1 VPTDAHQPRVRSRYD
16 YRRQWMTFT
25 RRLSR
30 HPSSAE
36 IARGLGE
43 HVAQAVGATSIAVY
57 LDDGGHIYRLA
68 AEVGDA
74 RFVLAI
80 EHTGEIPAWLQM
92 TTSPAPLPVELLP
105 SVSGSGLPAA
115 LTVPLSWRSALLGFM
130 VLGPRPAGR
139 EYGAEDV
146 DFLATV
152 AEQASA
158 PIVAARQVEASAR
171 PRPAD
176 RSMTAV
182 IHDIKNAVAALA
194 MLARNAADSIADPQ
208 FQRDAITTLSR
219 TVERMRGSL
228 AKLSPPETATP
239 PSPTEPIDLQELI
252 IEATTPLAADHKV
265 RLVRQLQPVN
275 PVYGDRDALLRVVE
289 NLATN
294 ASEAIAHEGTVTVTL
309 AEDQGH
315 AIISVAD
322 TGCGISEDYRARHLF
337 APFHSTKKDGWG
349 IGLYHTKQM
358 VERQDGEILVESVV
372 GHGTTF
378 TVKLPLRA
386 DVETSSLESVR

>member
-1 VPTDAHQPRVRSRYD
+1 MPRARSRYD
-16 YRRQWMTFT
+16 YRRQWMSFT

-30 HPSSAE
+30 TPSQAE
-36 IARGLGE
+36 VARGLAE
-43 HVAQAVGATSIAVY
+43 HLAKAVGAASIAVY
-57 LDDGGHIYRLA
+57 LDDGRLYRLA

-74 RFVLAI
+74 CFTPVVEHSGAI
-80 EHTGEIPAWLQM
+80 AARLET
-92 TTSPAPLPVELLP
+92 TTSPVPLPDELLS
-105 SVSGSGLPAA
+105 SVSAVALPAA
-115 LTVPLSWRSALLGFM
+115 LTVSLPWRSTRLGFL
-130 VLGPRPAGR
+130 VLGPRPSGSS
-139 EYGAEDV
+139 YGTEDA

-152 AEQASA
+152 AEQASTA
-158 PIVAARQVEASAR
+158 LVAARQVEATAGAR
-171 PRPAD
+171 AARAGD
-176 RSMTAV
+176 RSMTAIV
-182 IHDIKNAVAALA
+182 HDIKNAVSALA
-194 MLARNAADSIADPQ
+194 MLARNAADSFADPQ

-228 AKLSPPETATP
+228 ARLSSPEATTAAG
-239 PSPTEPIDLQELI
+239 PTEPIDLQALI

-294 ASEAIAHEGTVTVTL
+294 ASEAIDHEGTVTVTL
-309 AEDQGH
+309 AEEQGH

-322 TGCGISEDYRARHLF
+322 TGCGISEDYRTRHLF

-386 DVETSSLESVR
+386 DIENSSVESVR

>member
-1 VPTDAHQPRVRSRYD
+1 
-16 YRRQWMTFT
+16 MTFT

-30 HPSSAE
+30 TPGQAE
-36 IARGLGE
+36 VARGLGE
-43 HVAQAVGATSIAVY
+43 HLTQAVGATSIAVY
-57 LDDGGHIYRLA
+57 LDDGHVYRLA
-68 AEVGDA
+68 AALGDA
-74 RFVLAI
+74 RFVPAI
-80 EHTGEIPAWLQM
+80 EHAGAVPARLQ
-92 TTSPAPLPVELLP
+92 TAASPLQLPAELLP
-105 SVSGSGLPAA
+105 SISVSALPAA
-115 LTVPLSWRSALLGFM
+115 LIVSLPWRSGLLGFL
-130 VLGPRPAGR
+130 VLGPRSAGIA
-139 EYGAEDV
+139 YGAEDA

-152 AEQASA
+152 AEQAAAS
-158 PIVAARQVEASAR
+158 IVAARQVEASAL
-171 PRPAD
+171 PPAARAGD

-182 IHDIKNAVAALA
+182 IHDIKNAVSALS
-194 MLARNAADSIADPQ
+194 MLARNAADSFADPQ
-208 FQRDAITTLSR
+208 FRRDAITTLSR

-228 AKLSPPETATP
+228 AKLSSPEATP
-239 PSPTEPIDLQELI
+239 VPGPTEPIDLQELI

-294 ASEAIAHEGTVTVTL
+294 ASEAIDHEGTVTVTL

-322 TGCGISEDYRARHLF
+322 TGCGISDDYRTRHLF

-386 DVETSSLESVR
+386 DLENSPVESVR